1 MFWTHAQPRHRID
14 REWLKML
21 VTVTL
26 SWVYV
31 LSVATKPLPTPH
43 RPPCPHCGGPLSF
56 VGWITE
62 HDWPFAADD
71 TS

>member
-1 MFWTHAQPRHRID
+1 
-14 REWLKML
+14 ML

-31 LSVATKPLPTPH
+31 LWVTTKPLPIPH
-43 RPPCPHCGGPLSF
+43 RPACPHCGGPLSY
-56 VGWITE
+56 VGLILE
-62 HDWPFAADD
+62 HAWPFAAYD